1 MKEGPI
7 TTLRRRL
14 PKVLTA
20 ANDEGSNQRSTDP
33 TIRIGPIRSGRT
45 VFGMPLSVL
54 LLVTMLTGFPLW
66 AWAIVAICHPR
77 VSACP
82 VNGRSYVALMTT
94 RWRAS
99 KSDKPYSPAMSYP
112 FCTAKPDEFREL
124 VSRDSDN
131 VYDESNTSPRER
143 RLVADSQSP

>member
-33 TIRIGPIRSGRT
+33 AMRIGPVRSGRT
-45 VFGMPLSVL
+45 VFGTPLSVL
-54 LLVTMLTGFPLW
+54 LLVTILTGFPLC
-66 AWAIVAICHPR
+66 AWTMAAICQSR
-77 VSACP
+77 VSTCP
-82 VNGRSYVALMTT
+82 AKGRSYIALTTT

-112 FCTAKPDEFREL
+112 FCTAKPEEFSEL
-124 VSRDSDN
+124 VSRDF
-131 VYDESNTSPRER
+131 ES
-143 RLVADSQSP
+143 V